1 MNTSDTFN
9 LQASSLQANL
19 QHYLIANR
27 LPGNVPNLMA
37 DMYAH
42 NGGADNAILYLN
54 SELSELLEVSPYVIR
69 VHEGDFILQQY
80 ERNAVV
86 QNGWSGIVV
95 SVAETTSFDEL
106 LMHLRQ
112 RLLVLFSS
120 GRKGVLHFSNPNVA
134 NYWFGETNSNETG
147 LWLGPIQHV
156 WWYGAERSP
165 NQALWCHFQN
175 HSDAPAT
182 DSNSSLL
189 LWSITESQKAAL
201 ELKKVDKVLAGFF
214 LSTSMNVQNRQQW
227 LRYRSFFCDAS
238 VLGLTELD
246 NVYQYLL
253 LCGEHD
259 HTNENLDDNVREV
272 GTDGNNLDKSLI
284 ESLDV
289 AFIQTLSESKKLHH
303 IKTRLKRDGS
313 YANG

>member
-1 MNTSDTFN
+1 MNTSDTFH
-9 LQASSLQANL
+9 LQAGSLQPNL

-27 LPGNVPNLMA
+27 LPGSMPNLMA

-69 VHEGDFILQQY
+69 VHEGDFVLKQY

-86 QNGWSGIVV
+86 QNGWSGIVI
-95 SVAETTSFDEL
+95 SVADTTSFDEL

-120 GRKGVLHFSNPNVA
+120 DRKGVLHFSNPNVA
-134 NYWFGETNSNETG
+134 NYWFGEADTNETAV
-147 LWLGPIQHV
+147 WLGPIKQV
-156 WWYGAERSP
+156 WWYGANNSP
-165 NQALWCHFQN
+165 NQALWCHIWN
-175 HSDAPAT
+175 LLDAPPVDT
-182 DSNSSLL
+182 SPPPS

-201 ELKKVDKVLAGFF
+201 ELKKVDKVLAVFF
-214 LSTSMNVQNRQQW
+214 LSASISVKSSQQW

-238 VLGLTELD
+238 TLGLTERD

-253 LCGEHD
+253 LCNEHD
-259 HTNENLDDNVREV
+259 HANENLDDNFREV
-272 GTDGNNLDKSLI
+272 GADGNNLDKSLI

-303 IKTRLKRDGS
+303 IKTRLKRDRS